1 MIRASEMEIRW
12 HAIGKACLRLGI
24 AFWAGF
30 LFLALLNRMP
40 EYKLLAQNS
49 PWIPK
54 YIGDLIAFTIGMIM
68 IWRISK
74 GKLSDYGFTL
84 AGGNLKLKLSIVMG
98 VILTLFGSLLNRL
111 PEIIAGE
118 SLKPTFSYPL
128 NLINIIGMLSFQ
140 WIFVGIFEE
149 TITRGLMQ
157 TYLMKKLKGTIKIF
171 KWNMHIG
178 SVITGIIFGLGHIGP
193 HIFFGQSWL
202 MLIPHI
208 IFASLYGL
216 CSSYIYQET
225 KSLVGPILMHNNVDG
240 LLYSIDYL
248 FYFC

>member
-24 AFWAGF
+24 AFGAGF
-30 LFLALLNRMP
+30 LVLALLNRMP

-98 VILTLFGSLLNRL
+98 VIL
-111 PEIIAGE
+111 
-118 SLKPTFSYPL
+118 
-128 NLINIIGMLSFQ
+128 
-140 WIFVGIFEE
+140 
-149 TITRGLMQ
+149 
-157 TYLMKKLKGTIKIF
+157 
-171 KWNMHIG
+171 
-178 SVITGIIFGLGHIGP
+178 
-193 HIFFGQSWL
+193 
-202 MLIPHI
+202 
-208 IFASLYGL
+208 
-216 CSSYIYQET
+216 
-225 KSLVGPILMHNNVDG
+225 
-240 LLYSIDYL
+240 
-248 FYFC
+248 